1 MLPNV
6 KKQNTAPPV
15 EVPASQL
22 LLLFAVKFRVRA
34 PSSGGS
40 SHKLQAEKI
49 IKLSVIVPVVHN
61 SVLLLLLL
69 LLKSL
74 KSKTE

>member
-22 LLLFAVKFRVRA
+22 LLLFAVKLRVRA

-61 SVLLLLLL
+61 SILLLL